1 MLSYRAAMLENLT
14 RLLPFSG
21 ERSLAGVTLPT
32 KIRKVVAT
40 KLSTDFRAATEVVEV
55 ERPGLL
61 AGQALF
67 RMCYAAVNASDVLK
81 TNGYY
86 GDTQLPFD
94 LGLEG
99 VGQVMAVGSLVPSAL
114 LGRYMVLS
122 DTGERA
128 GCFAD
133 YRVVDLRKTYAVPV
147 PKAKPEYATIM
158 VTGISMAVALNECAK
173 LGSGETV
180 LITAAAGSGGTYAV
194 QMAKKKK
201 NHVIGTCGGS
211 DKVKLLYELGCDR
224 VINYREEDVGEV
236 LAREYPEGVDL
247 ALDSVGGDLFDTC
260 VDHLAERG
268 RLVVFGYI
276 SDYKNGVEGRK
287 VRPVYDRLLTKSAQI
302 RGFAFKHYARS
313 AGLHAMTTIR
323 AVIKKQ
329 LRGVVD
335 PTEFVGVDSI
345 VSAVEHHQAGKNL
358 GKVVV
363 RF

>member
-1 MLSYRAAMLENLT
+1 MLEQLA
-14 RLLPFSG
+14 RFVPFST
-21 ERSLAGVTLPT
+21 ERTLPGVALPSR
-32 KIRKVVAT
+32 IRKVVAT
-40 KLSTDFRAATEVVEV
+40 RFSTDFRAATELVEV
-55 ERPGLL
+55 ERPALA

-99 VGQVMAVGSLVPSAL
+99 VGQVLAVGPYVPSAL

-147 PKAKPEYATIM
+147 PKAKPEYATMM

-194 QMAKKKK
+194 QMAKKKR
-201 NHVIGTCGGS
+201 NHVIGTCGGA

-224 VINYREEDVGEV
+224 VINYREESVDEV
-236 LAREYPEGVDL
+236 LRREYPKGVDL
-247 ALDSVGGDLFDTC
+247 VLDSVGGELFDTC

-276 SDYKNGVEGRK
+276 SDYKAGIEGRT
-287 VRPVYDRLLTKSAQI
+287 VRPVYDRLLSKSAQI
-302 RGFAFKHYARS
+302 RGFAFKHYAKS
-313 AGLHAMTTIR
+313 AGLHAMSTIR
-323 AVIKKQ
+323 GVIKKQ

-335 PTEFVGVDSI
+335 PSEFMGVDS
-345 VSAVEHHQAGKNL
+345 VVAAVEHHQAGKNL

-363 RF
+363 RFE